1 MADRIAL
8 RELAGTEY
16 AHLIKAGSA
25 VTEDELIGLAA
36 RILRNYG
43 VPFTVFQRGD
53 LITSDLGSVQEGK
66 EDIVADAL
74 WADRRTALKN
84 LGNATASD
92 WQNINDAMAS
102 KAAELGLEA

>member
-16 AHLIKAGSA
+16 SHLIKEGAT
-25 VTEDELIGLAA
+25 VNEDELIGLAA
-36 RILRNYG
+36 RILRGHG

-53 LITSDLGSVQEGK
+53 LITGDLGSVQEGK
-66 EDIVADAL
+66 EDRVADAL

-84 LGNATASD
+84 LGNATDSD
-92 WQNINDAMAS
+92 WQAINDAMAT